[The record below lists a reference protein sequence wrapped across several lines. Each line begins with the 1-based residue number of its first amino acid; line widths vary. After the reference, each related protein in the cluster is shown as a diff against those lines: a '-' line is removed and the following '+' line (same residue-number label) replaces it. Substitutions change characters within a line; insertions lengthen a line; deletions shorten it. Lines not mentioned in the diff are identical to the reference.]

1 MLIVIQPLK
10 KYLTEHE
17 SETLSTCHDKYL
29 ASCQD
34 AQQPLSKT
42 ASLPEGKC
50 ILLLYLVLLSTVQ
63 YPREIHLR
71 FGSTSLLP
79 RYLKFT
85 AVRESAEH
93 NSSQAVIATA
103 SDNPVVGYAI
113 GKGISFS
120 LELMSVSYPH
130 CLFT

>member
-1 MLIVIQPLK
+1 MQSEKPQENACFLLI
-10 KYLTEHE
+10 
-17 SETLSTCHDKYL
+17 
-29 ASCQD
+29 
-34 AQQPLSKT
+34 T
-42 ASLPEGKC
+42 AEP
-50 ILLLYLVLLSTVQ
+50 ISTVQ

-71 FGSTSLLP
+71 FGSGALFP

-93 NSSQAVIATA
+93 NVPQSVIAIA

-120 LELMSVSYPH
+120 FELMSVSYPH
-130 CLFT
+130 CLNAYSNPYGIHPVVKGVISDIQCKTI